1 MMSINRPIKASGLQP
16 AGAPAPGAG
25 FWTQPVGQL
34 APGVDVGCTKIAI
47 DLLSLTHDTMRA
59 GLPQALRDLRAAAH
73 VDAAFL
79 VLFDEAGSAFESV
92 RVERAEYSSCRLE
105 RLQHLKLADLPHIAS
120 RSAHLRITEIADT
133 THPLREQ
140 MADTPRLAA
149 MQVGSL
155 LLVSFHLRGKPGG
168 LLGLAQ
174 GLPVAHWDVN
184 LRLLL
189 KLLGSSLSTSLER
202 LEHNRYMQILNE
214 REVLLADVAND
225 AMWDF
230 DVDRDTLLFS
240 DRWKQLLGYSD
251 AQLSGVI
258 DWRDL
263 VHPEDMWDARRMM
276 REYLAGMTDL
286 FESTHRMRHA
296 RGHWVWVRSRVRV
309 EKDKYDRVI
318 RVVGVE
324 LDITDLHMYEDSLFR
339 EKEGAQIILHAIGDG
354 VITTGPQMLIDYINP
369 IAEQLTGWTL
379 DDAIGTRVDEV
390 FRVFHADT
398 CEPLENPM
406 IDAVRRMRA
415 VRSAQPIVL
424 IRGDGQETHVQTSAA
439 PIRDGD
445 GLVMGAVLVFQNVS
459 ESHDLSRQLSYQA
472 SHDLLTGLVNRNQF
486 EQLVDR
492 ALRSARARETSYAIC
507 HIDIDQFKVLND
519 TCGYD
524 LGDQVVAQIGALL
537 KDKIRWRDTLAR
549 IGGDE
554 YGVLLEGC
562 TLDEAMRMAEGLR
575 QAVNSHRYF
584 WEDRNLR
591 FSCSIGVVPI
601 TAENESVAAIMAAA
615 DSACVAAKEQGR
627 NRVHSFAE
635 NDIELMRRR
644 REMQWAS
651 RIHAALEEGRFELYR
666 MPILA
671 LQKPE
676 AGNHFEVLLRLRDEA
691 GRVVSPE
698 SFIAAAERYGITPSI
713 DRWVVESTLRWL
725 VSDHDER
732 ENLETCAINL
742 SGQSLGDDKF
752 LSFVIEQLEYSG
764 LDPQRICFEITETAA
779 IANLEHA
786 NKFIRALREQGC
798 KFSLDDFGSGL
809 SSFGYL
815 KQFPVDYLK
824 IDGSFVRNILH
835 DPIDKA
841 MVRSIN
847 EIGQLTGKKT
857 IAEYAENA
865 EIINMLRSMGV
876 DYAQGYGVAQ
886 PSRVWRSG
894 L

>member
-1 MMSINRPIKASGLQP
+1 MSIYRPIKASSLVP
-16 AGAPAPGAG
+16 AGNTVPGAG
-25 FWTQPVGQL
+25 FWTQAVGQA
-34 APGVDVGCTKIAI
+34 APGVDAGCTKIAV
-47 DLLSLTHDTMRA
+47 DLLSLTHETLKT
-59 GLPQALRDLRAAAH
+59 GLSRALRDLREATH

-79 VLFDEAGSAFESV
+79 VLFDEGGMGFENV
-92 RVERAEYSSCRLE
+92 RVERADYSCCRLE
-105 RLQHLKLADLPHIAS
+105 RLQNLKVADFPMIAS
-120 RSAHLRITEIADT
+120 RSKHLRITEIADT
-133 THPLREQ
+133 TNPSREQ
-140 MADTPRLAA
+140 QTDTPRLAA

-155 LLVSFHLRGKPGG
+155 LLVSFNLRGKPGG
-168 LLGLAQ
+168 FLGLAQ
-174 GLPVAHWDVN
+174 GLPMAHWDVN

-189 KLLGSSLSTSLER
+189 KLLGSSVASSLDR
-202 LEHNRYMQILNE
+202 LEHTRYMQILNE
-214 REVLLADVAND
+214 RETLLADVAND

-230 DVDRDTLLFS
+230 DVDRNTLFFS
-240 DRWKQLLGYSD
+240 PRWKNLLGYTD
-251 AQLSGVI
+251 EQLSGVV

-276 REYLAGMTDL
+276 REYLAGQTDL
-286 FESTHRMRHA
+286 FESTHRMRRA
-296 RGHWVWVRSRVRV
+296 DGRWVWVRSRVRV
-309 EKDKYDRVI
+309 DKDKYDRVI

-324 LDITDLHMYEDSLFR
+324 LDVSDRHMYEDSLFR
-339 EKEGAQIILHAIGDG
+339 EKEGSQIILHAIGDG
-354 VITTGPQMLIDYINP
+354 VITTGPQMLVDYINP
-369 IAEQLTGWTL
+369 IAEQLTGWKL

-390 FRVFHADT
+390 FRVFNSDT

-406 IDAVRRMRA
+406 VDAVRRMRP

-424 IRGDGQETHVQTSAA
+424 IRTDGQETHVQTSAA
-439 PIRDGD
+439 PIRDGE
-445 GLVMGAVLVFQNVS
+445 GAVMGAVLVFQDVT
-459 ESHDLSRQLSYQA
+459 ESHELSRQLSYQA
-472 SHDLLTGLVNRNQF
+472 NHDVLTGLANRHQF
-486 EQLVDR
+486 EQVIDR
-492 ALRSARARETSYAIC
+492 ALRSARARESTYAMC
-507 HIDIDQFKVLND
+507 HIDLDQFKVIND

-524 LGDQVVAQIGALL
+524 LGDQVVAQIGTLL

-562 TLDEAMRMAEGLR
+562 SLDEAMRMAEQLR
-575 QAVNSHRYF
+575 QVINSHRYF
-584 WEDRNLR
+584 WQDRNLR

-601 TAENESVAAIMAAA
+601 TAENESVAAILAAA
-615 DSACVAAKEQGR
+615 DSACAAAKEQGR

-651 RIHAALEEGRFELYR
+651 RIHSALEEGRFELYR

-676 AGNHFEVLLRLRDEA
+676 TGSHFEMLLRLRDEE
-691 GRVVSPE
+691 GRIVSPG
-698 SFIAAAERYGITPSI
+698 SFIAAAERYGITPNI

-732 ENLETCAINL
+732 ENLDVCAINL

-752 LSFVIEQLEYSG
+752 LGFVVEQLEFCG
-764 LDPQRICFEITETAA
+764 INPERICFEITETAA

-786 NKFIRALREQGC
+786 NKFIAALREQGC

-835 DPIDKA
+835 DPIDRA

-865 EIINMLRSMGV
+865 EIINLLRGMGV

-886 PSRVWRSG
+886 PARVWRSN